1 MTRPARI
8 LTWTLASL
16 LLVLTLLIIIIA
28 TFDWNRVKPTLNA
41 KVSEALHRPFAI
53 NGNLEVQ
60 WQREPA
66 QGGWRA
72 WVPWPH
78 FIAEDLILGNPDW
91 LKEPQ
96 MVGLKRVEF
105 RLAPL
110 PLMFQ
115 QIVIPRID
123 LVQPTANLKRLADGR
138 ANWTFD
144 FGTKDEQSEPSNWT
158 LDIGAIGFDKGQVAV
173 DDQTL
178 KTTLNVQIDPLGKP
192 IPFGDIVGKASA
204 QKTGGAQDY
213 AFALKVKGRYK
224 GQALS
229 GDGKIGGLLALQ
241 DASRPFPLQADVKIA
256 DTRIALA
263 GTLTD
268 PRNLGALDL
277 RLRLS
282 GASLGN
288 L

>member
-123 LVQPTANLKRLADGR
+123 LVQPTANL
-138 ANWTFD
+138 TY
-144 FGTKDEQSEPSNWT
+144 T
-158 LDIGAIGFDKGQVAV
+158 AV
-173 DDQTL
+173 HE
-178 KTTLNVQIDPLGKP
+178 
-192 IPFGDIVGKASA
+192 F
-204 QKTGGAQDY
+204 
-213 AFALKVKGRYK
+213 
-224 GQALS
+224 
-229 GDGKIGGLLALQ
+229 
-241 DASRPFPLQADVKIA
+241 
-256 DTRIALA
+256 
-263 GTLTD
+263 
-268 PRNLGALDL
+268 
-277 RLRLS
+277 
-282 GASLGN
+282 
-288 L
+288 